1 MRISK
6 KTKILIKINIKLFI
20 HEYSTLVLFLIS
32 YIIYYLSLEPCLDGE
47 EICGNN
53 MKWIYKKLFQIILSC
68 EISVLAIIK
77 ILFYDS
83 SKLHF
88 IHLIIVFG
96 IFLFRYHD
104 FVFIN
109 HGMYNFLTF
118 IIVLFLNL
126 FILLI
131 FKAIIFIFKIKSKI
145 YIALKFL
152 LIFFLF
158 LVYRYKFPNIECEDW
173 GKGLNNTSIDN
184 NNEKYG
190 CQIRLPKYCQYKL
203 FSSFQDYTKIL
214 GVNCSQ
220 KKTNSRKVIFKKSK
234 SPYIT
239 KNTKKFG
246 LPFTNKGMI
255 GCLDGLD
262 SDVLKDYVFNNIFDV
277 DENKNFSEPEVVA
290 DFSKDSLGE
299 LHINLKYNDSL
310 SKERKNLENKTIPY
324 SNNILIIYID
334 SVSRASSVRK
344 LNKTLNFFEKFISF
358 KGGFNQKY
366 PEEKFHSFQFFKYHS
381 FMGRTAGN
389 YPRIYYGNKR
399 EAKNIVRM
407 NKYFQ
412 DNGYITNHCCELCQ
426 KDNSRTLHD
435 TSLDE
440 LYDYQLLLCG
450 PNIPR
455 YHKPIIKCLYGQNEI
470 SYLFNYSEQFWRK
483 YQNNRKFSNIIIDG
497 AHEGTM
503 EVLKYFDDIIYN
515 YLISLFDDNLLKD
528 SSIFLLSDHGVGL
541 QSIYYLFDFYLFE
554 SDLPMLYMIINDRKN
569 ISYSTQYYYLQQN
582 QQTLITAYDI
592 YNTINNLLFGDNYRY
607 ILNLTDEKPTPKS
620 PYGISLFE
628 KIDQKLRKPT
638 NYEDMIHYLCI

>member
-1 MRISK
+1 
-6 KTKILIKINIKLFI
+6 
-20 HEYSTLVLFLIS
+20 
-32 YIIYYLSLEPCLDGE
+32 
-47 EICGNN
+47 
-53 MKWIYKKLFQIILSC
+53 
-68 EISVLAIIK
+68 
-77 ILFYDS
+77 
-83 SKLHF
+83 
-88 IHLIIVFG
+88 
-96 IFLFRYHD
+96 
-104 FVFIN
+104 
-109 HGMYNFLTF
+109 
-118 IIVLFLNL
+118 
-126 FILLI
+126 
-131 FKAIIFIFKIKSKI
+131 
-145 YIALKFL
+145 
-152 LIFFLF
+152 
-158 LVYRYKFPNIECEDW
+158 
-173 GKGLNNTSIDN
+173 
-184 NNEKYG
+184 
-190 CQIRLPKYCQYKL
+190 
-203 FSSFQDYTKIL
+203 
-214 GVNCSQ
+214 
-220 KKTNSRKVIFKKSK
+220 
-234 SPYIT
+234 
-239 KNTKKFG
+239 
-246 LPFTNKGMI
+246 MI

-470 SYLFNYSEQFWRK
+470 SYLLYK
-483 YQNNRKFSNIIIDG
+483 Y
-497 AHEGTM
+497 
-503 EVLKYFDDIIYN
+503 VC
-515 YLISLFDDNLLKD
+515 
-528 SSIFLLSDHGVGL
+528 
-541 QSIYYLFDFYLFE
+541 
-554 SDLPMLYMIINDRKN
+554 
-569 ISYSTQYYYLQQN
+569 
-582 QQTLITAYDI
+582 
-592 YNTINNLLFGDNYRY
+592 
-607 ILNLTDEKPTPKS
+607 ILN
-620 PYGISLFE
+620 F
-628 KIDQKLRKPT
+628 
-638 NYEDMIHYLCI
+638 